1 MALQLIKVDA
11 TTTGL
16 GIIATSPIP
25 RGALIIAESPLLSMS
40 TTFTTFT
47 TQTEELARLSCN
59 VDALPEHD
67 KRAFFSLHNSYG
79 QEFPQILGIL
89 LSNVLP
95 MGGPEHGPAAM
106 PGSGGLFPVC
116 SRFNHSCDPSACF
129 SWNTTL
135 SKILVHAVKDIQS
148 GEQITIT
155 YLGDIRLTRSI
166 RQRILLEQFQF
177 KCQCDL
183 CTVRYVIEGASSD
196 ARRLTI
202 RTLTLELDSDMA
214 HNPAVALGKC
224 KRALQLL
231 RTENLEGGWTYQL
244 YLDALTICAINGD
257 MARASAFAVL
267 AMDAMQ
273 VCHGK
278 SAVELATIRPYVKHP
293 ESHKLVG
300 TSNGWRTR
308 VKNKQKQNASGF
320 EEWLWSRAT

>member
-1 MALQLIKVDA
+1 MALPLIKVDA

-16 GIIATSPIP
+16 GIIATLPIP
-25 RGALIIAESPLLSMS
+25 RGTLIIAESPLLSM
-40 TTFTTFT
+40 TTTLATPER
-47 TQTEELARLSCN
+47 QTEELASLSSK

-67 KRAFFSLHNSYG
+67 KRAFFSLHNFYG

-89 LSNVLP
+89 LSNVYP
-95 MGGPEHGPAAM
+95 MCGPEHGPATM
-106 PGSGGLFPVC
+106 PGSGGLFLVC
-116 SRFNHSCDPSACF
+116 SRFNHSCNPSACY
-129 SWNTTL
+129 SWNTAL
-135 SKILVHAVKDIQS
+135 SKILVHAVKDIQP
-148 GEQITIT
+148 GEQVTVT
-155 YLGDIRLTRSI
+155 YLGDIRFPRSI

-183 CTVRYVIEGASSD
+183 CTVRYVIEGVSSD
-196 ARRLTI
+196 ARRLAI
-202 RTLTLELDSDMA
+202 RTLTLELDSDMV
-214 HNPAVALGKC
+214 HSPAVALSKC

-231 RTENLEGGWTYQL
+231 RTENLEGDWTYRL
-244 YLDALTICAINGD
+244 YLDALTICAMNGD

-278 SAVELATIRPYVKHP
+278 SAVELTTIRPYVKHP